1 MFLIYIGF
9 MRIRTQPF
17 IWMPIRIGILFMA
30 FEMKAKLVNKDA
42 PDIRLARYP
51 AFYIRYDDK
60 SEVIKKARYSTKYAD
75 RSFTKT
81 SETFFFIENANVQLF
96 KVEEKN

>member
-1 MFLIYIGF
+1 

-17 IWMPIRIGILFMA
+17 ISMPIRIGILFMA

-51 AFYIRYDDK
+51 AFYIYGTMTSRRL
-60 SEVIKKARYSTKYAD
+60 SKKPD
-75 RSFTKT
+75 IQPNMQIGRSQRRQK
-81 SETFFFIENANVQLF
+81 FFFKIEIQMYSCLKSKKKIRV
-96 KVEEKN
+96 